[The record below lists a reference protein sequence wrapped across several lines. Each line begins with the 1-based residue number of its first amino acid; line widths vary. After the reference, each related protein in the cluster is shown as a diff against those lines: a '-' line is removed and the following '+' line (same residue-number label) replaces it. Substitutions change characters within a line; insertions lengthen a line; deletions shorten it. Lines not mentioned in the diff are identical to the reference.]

1 MIFEEKQISSQ
12 LIYEGKI
19 LEERRTEDFSKKEL
33 GYYMLGGAKGHE

>member
-19 LEERRTEDFSKKEL
+19 LNVRRDKVTAKKGESTR
-33 GYYMLGGAKGHE
+33 EIV